1 MKTWLQRNTKNI
13 FFLNQEW
20 LGTRRVE
27 TSQRN
32 LTSCLHRSKVG
43 LTQYDSVSYFKQ
55 SYGCSEYWVC
65 IKYTQQAACTPS
77 THLLTFFLNNLAGK
91 ELLVFPYKMFNFL
104 YHCNSKPPSYHT
116 TSTIVYTV
124 TSWTLLIIFF
134 FSPILQQIHR
144 LPCHILA
151 LFTFLR

>member
-134 FSPILQQIHR
+134 FPILQQIHR